1 MRSDESS
8 TKCWFVLIKKN
19 VLLETEA
26 RQFMFEIVGV
36 EIFSLNTKQFS

>member
-1 MRSDESS
+1 MNHRRNAGLF
-8 TKCWFVLIKKN
+8 WLKKN